1 MDAMASDPSSA
12 DYARD
17 LSLQRKEKDYYF
29 QTDPDSPIPP
39 ANRTTFPGLSYFPP
53 DPKYRFRLP
62 LTRLP
67 NPEPVTLAT
76 SKGIPRPMVRYGYF
90 DLDIEGVT
98 QRLYAYKS
106 APQPGHHHEDAS
118 LFVPFR
124 DATSG
129 KESYGA
135 ARYLDLEEDRSGHQV
150 LDFNLAYN
158 PYCAYSDDYV
168 CPFPPKE
175 NWLTVPIRAGEKAFP
190 LH

>member
-1 MDAMASDPSSA
+1 MPSSPS
-12 DYARD
+12 DYVRD
-17 LSLQRKEKDYYF
+17 LALQRKEKDYYF
-29 QTDPDSPIPP
+29 ASDPDSPIP
-39 ANRTTFPGLSYFPP
+39 AAIRSQFTGLVYFPP
-53 DPKYRFRLP
+53 DVKYRLRVP
-62 LTRLP
+62 LSKLP

-76 SKGIPRPMVRYGYF
+76 SKGIPRPMVRYGFF
-90 DLDIEGVT
+90 DFEIEGVK

-106 APQPGHHHEDAS
+106 VPQPGHHHEDAS

-129 KESYGA
+129 RESYGA
-135 ARYLDLEEDRSGHQV
+135 ARYLDIEEDTSGEHV

-175 NWLTVPIRAGEKAFP
+175 NWLSVAIRAGEKTFP

>member
-1 MDAMASDPSSA
+1 MPHDPSAA

-17 LSLQRKEKDYYF
+17 LSLQRKEKDYFF
-29 QTDPDSPIPP
+29 QTDPDSPIP
-39 ANRTTFPGLSYFPP
+39 AAIRGQFRGLAYFPP
-53 DPKYRFRLP
+53 DPKYRLRVRLM
-62 LTRLP
+62 TLP

-76 SKGIPRPMVRYGYF
+76 SKGIPRPMVRHGYF
-90 DLDIEGVT
+90 DFGIDGAEH
-98 QRLYAYKS
+98 RLYAYRS
-106 APQPGHHHEDAS
+106 APEPGLHHEAAS

-124 DATSG
+124 DGTSG

-135 ARYLDLEEDRSGHQV
+135 ARYLDLEASRTEDYV

-175 NWLTVPIRAGEKAFP
+175 NWLTVPIRAGEKTFP

>member
-1 MDAMASDPSSA
+1 MPHDPSAA

-17 LSLQRKEKDYYF
+17 LALQRKEKDYYV
-29 QTDPDSPIPP
+29 QTDPDSPIPSEV
-39 ANRTTFPGLSYFPP
+39 RGKMTGLAYFAP
-53 DPKYRFRLP
+53 DMRYRFRVRLVTLP
-62 LTRLP
+62 K
-67 NPEPVTLAT
+67 PEPITLAT

-90 DLDIEGVT
+90 EFEVDGAK
-98 QRLYAYKS
+98 QRLHAYKS

-118 LFVPFR
+118 LFIPFR

-135 ARYLDLEEDRSGHQV
+135 ARYLDLEESRSDDYV

>member
-1 MDAMASDPSSA
+1 MPGDPSPS

-17 LSLQRKEKDYYF
+17 LALQRKEKDYYF

-39 ANRTTFPGLSYFPP
+39 EVRGQMKGLEYFEP
-53 DPKYRFRLP
+53 DLKYRFRVR
-62 LTRLP
+62 LTKLSK
-67 NPEPVTLAT
+67 PEPVTLAT
-76 SKGIPRPMVRYGYF
+76 SKGIPRPMVRYGFFEF
-90 DLDIEGVT
+90 DVDGAK
-98 QRLYAYKS
+98 QRLFAYKS
-106 APQPGHHHEDAS
+106 APQPGHHHEEAS
-118 LFVPFR
+118 LFLPFR

-135 ARYLDLEEDRSGHQV
+135 ARYLDLEDEPSGENV

-175 NWLTVPIRAGEKAFP
+175 NWLSVPIRAGEKSFP

>member
-1 MDAMASDPSSA
+1 MAPASSDEGYVKDLELLRRDKDAWF
-12 DYARD
+12 RV
-17 LSLQRKEKDYYF
+17 
-29 QTDPDSPIPP
+29 DPDSPLPQDLRP
-39 ANRTTFPGLSYFPP
+39 AFTGLAYFAL
-53 DPKYRFRLP
+53 DPAFRLRV
-62 LTRLP
+62 RLVREE
-67 NPEPVTLAT
+67 NPEPIVLAT
-76 SKGIPRPMVRYGYF
+76 SKGVPRPMIRYGHF
-90 DLDIEGVT
+90 DFEVGGVA
-98 QRLYAYKS
+98 QRLYAYKA
-106 APQPGHHHEDAS
+106 APEPGHHHADAS

-135 ARYLDLEEDRSGHQV
+135 ARYLDLDEHARDDEYV

-175 NWLTVPIRAGEKAFP
+175 NWLAVPIHAGEKAFP

>member
-1 MDAMASDPSSA
+1 MPQTPSSS

-17 LSLQRKEKDYYF
+17 VALQRKEKDYYF

-39 ANRTTFPGLSYFPP
+39 AIRGQFEGLVYFPP
-53 DPKYRFRLP
+53 DAGYRFRVQ
-62 LTRLP
+62 LTRLAS
-67 NPEPVTLAT
+67 PEPVTLAT
-76 SKGIPRPMVRYGYF
+76 SKGIPRPMVKVGYF
-90 DLDIEGVT
+90 EFEVGGSKV
-98 QRLYAYKS
+98 RLYAYTS
-106 APQPGHHHEDAS
+106 APEPGHHHADPS

-129 KESYGA
+129 KDSYGA
-135 ARYLDLEEDRSGHQV
+135 ARYLDIEENRTGEYV

-168 CPFPPKE
+168 CPFPPRE

>member
-1 MDAMASDPSSA
+1 MLMSHEPSPA

-17 LSLQRKEKDYYF
+17 LALQRKEKDQYF
-29 QTDPDSPIPP
+29 RTDPDSPIPS
-39 ANRTTFPGLSYFPP
+39 AVRTNFQGLAYFPS
-53 DPKYRFRLP
+53 DLKYRLHLRL
-62 LTRLP
+62 TKLP

-76 SKGIPRPMVRYGYF
+76 SKGIPRPMVRFGSF
-90 DLDIEGVT
+90 DFEMDGVK
-98 QRLYAYKS
+98 QRLYGYKS
-106 APQPGHHHEDAS
+106 VPAPGHHHEDAS

-135 ARYLDLEEDRSGHQV
+135 ARYLDLEDSPSGEYI

-168 CPFPPKE
+168 CPFPPRE

>member
-1 MDAMASDPSSA
+1 MPQMPHDSSAA

-17 LSLQRKEKDYYF
+17 LALQRKEKDYFF

-39 ANRTTFPGLSYFPP
+39 EVRGKMKGLEYFSP
-53 DPKYRFRLP
+53 DPKYRLRVRL
-62 LTRLP
+62 TKLP
-67 NPEPVTLAT
+67 KPEPVTLAT

-90 DLDIEGVT
+90 DFTLDGVA
-98 QRLYAYKS
+98 QRLHAYKA
-106 APQPGHHHEDAS
+106 APEPGHHHEESS

-135 ARYLDLEEDRSGHQV
+135 ARYLDLEEDPSGEQT

-175 NWLTVPIRAGEKAFP
+175 NWLTVPIRAGEKTFP
-190 LH
+190 YH

>member
-1 MDAMASDPSSA
+1 MPHDPSPA

-17 LSLQRKEKDYYF
+17 LALQRKEKDYYF
-29 QTDPDSPIPP
+29 KTDPDSPIPP
-39 ANRTTFPGLSYFPP
+39 AIREHFQGLAYFPP
-53 DPKYRFRLP
+53 DVRYRLRVRL
-62 LTRLP
+62 TKLP

-90 DLDIEGVT
+90 EFEIDGVT
-98 QRLYAYKS
+98 QRLYAYKA
-106 APQPGHHHEDAS
+106 APQLGHHHEDAS

-129 KESYGA
+129 KETYGA
-135 ARYLDLEEDRSGHQV
+135 ARYLDIEENPSGEHV

-175 NWLTVPIRAGEKAFP
+175 NWLTVPIRAGEKTFP

>member
-1 MDAMASDPSSA
+1 MPRAPSPEE
-12 DYARD
+12 YARD
-17 LSLQRKEKDYYF
+17 LGLQRKEKDYYF

-39 ANRTTFPGLSYFPP
+39 EVRGRMKGLEYFPP
-53 DPKYRFRLP
+53 DLKYRLP
-62 LTRLP
+62 VQLTKLP
-67 NPEPVTLAT
+67 APEPVTLAT
-76 SKGIPRPMVRYGYF
+76 SKGIPRPMVRYGAF
-90 DLDIEGVT
+90 DFSIDGVK

-106 APQPGHHHEDAS
+106 APQPGHHHEEAS

-135 ARYLDLEEDRSGHQV
+135 ARYLDLDEVPSGAYV

-168 CPFPPKE
+168 CPFPPRE
-175 NWLTVPIRAGEKAFP
+175 NWLAVPIRAGEKAFP
-190 LH
+190 YH

>member
-1 MDAMASDPSSA
+1 MPQPSPA
-12 DYARD
+12 DYGRD
-17 LSLQRKEKDYYF
+17 LQLQRREKDYYF
-29 QTDPDSPIPP
+29 QSDPDSPIP
-39 ANRTTFPGLSYFPP
+39 AAIRGRFTGLEYFAP
-53 DPKYRFRLP
+53 DLKYRVRVGLTKLP
-62 LTRLP
+62 T
-67 NPEPVTLAT
+67 PEAVTLAT

-90 DLDIEGVT
+90 EFELDGAN

-118 LFVPFR
+118 LFIPFR

-135 ARYLDLEEDRSGHQV
+135 ARYLDIEESPSGEHV

-168 CPFPPKE
+168 CPFPPRE
-175 NWLTVPIRAGEKAFP
+175 NWLTVPIRAGEKTFP